1 MWKTSKAM
9 LVIFSLLCA
18 SFLTSCQKSDQN
30 EDASIAIET
39 YLQALAAR
47 DFNKMVNS
55 SCAPWEGQAKVEF
68 DSFTAVK
75 LELSNLACKETGQ
88 QNNTKLV
95 SCNGTIIANYGAEDL
110 EINIADRTYRAT
122 QEGGEW
128 RMCGYQ

>member
-30 EDASIAIET
+30 ASIAIET
-39 YLQALAAR
+39 YLQALVAR

-55 SCAPWEGQAKVEF
+55 SCAAWEGQAKVEF

-88 QNNTKLV
+88 ENNTKLV

-110 EINIADRTYRAT
+110 EINIADRTYRAN
-122 QEGGEW
+122 QKGGEW